1 MIIGWTWWCTYR
13 WNFPYEGFIHRMV
26 WMKPYTTVNWN
37 WWSKESFAWQLGTKI
52 AEDTLQKI
60 LFHIYLSCEVG
71 ISISYIQFPT
81 SQFRAINI
89 TFSFRT
95 PTTSCLFIV
104 EILLIVGKQN
114 STSASRCRDQQ
125 LYFRTD
131 IPLLVWL
138 GGRKLI
144 PRVQTFVIRLSVLRC
159 SCGPDFQNE
168 SHIIEGLY
176 SKNIFC

>member
-1 MIIGWTWWCTYR
+1 MPEPDICFQTAMSGFMWLVFVFCWCTLR
-13 WNFPYEGFIHRMV
+13 EEQDHKTHKTPIEVRN
-26 WMKPYTTVNWN
+26 
-37 WWSKESFAWQLGTKI
+37 Q
-52 AEDTLQKI
+52 QKI

-114 STSASRCRDQQ
+114 STSASLCLDVE
-125 LYFRTD
+125 TNNC
-131 IPLLVWL
+131 ISE
-138 GGRKLI
+138 
-144 PRVQTFVIRLSVLRC
+144 QTFRC
-159 SCGPDFQNE
+159 CWWTR
-168 SHIIEGLY
+168 
-176 SKNIFC
+176 K